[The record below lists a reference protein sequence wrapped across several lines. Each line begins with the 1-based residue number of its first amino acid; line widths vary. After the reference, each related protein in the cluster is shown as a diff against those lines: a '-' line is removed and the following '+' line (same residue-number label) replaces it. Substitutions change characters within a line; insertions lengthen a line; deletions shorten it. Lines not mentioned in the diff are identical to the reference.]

1 MHSNICG
8 LLRGGNGMVAIWFIP
23 LGFILLLIF
32 CALGLA
38 RDLIRGFLEALP
50 VGIAAIVI
58 IAVLFLIYCMVAV
71 FKANRP
77 KCSVLYSIGMWIM
90 ILSSR
95 LGVFAFAG
103 PTSLDRCERWFTW
116 FGNNIEA
123 QLLTYICTVILIGT
137 ALMIISFLIPSNL
150 ISNIILLVP
159 IILPFAIYCNA
170 MFVSTQSYSD
180 FVTTDFTSE
189 DTLTEYEVV
198 RDTKIYY
205 PTLWRGSPSLPE
217 FSPIKYAPKQFEAG
231 ETVYAIYDSGSIENF
246 EEGSYIIV
254 SNGTIGGKVLVD
266 DLKDVAEPQYRYE
279 MILSTEQAEVY
290 EAVRV
295 LSNLEI
301 YEKGDAIV
309 GTLAKDEVPDGILD
323 VVGGDDG
330 YLRIKMEDGS
340 LGYISC
346 DDVEVVRT
354 PLTE

>member
-1 MHSNICG
+1 MQF
-8 LLRGGNGMVAIWFIP
+8 IWFIP

-32 CALGLA
+32 LSLGLA
-38 RDLIRGFLEALP
+38 REAIRGLLETLP
-50 VGIAAIVI
+50 IWIAAIVI
-58 IAVLFLIYCMVAV
+58 IAALFAIYCMVAK
-71 FKANRP
+71 FKSKRP
-77 KCSVLYSIGMWIM
+77 KCRAMYTFSLWIM
-90 ILSSR
+90 ILSSTF
-95 LGVFAFAG
+95 GVFAFAG
-103 PTSLDRCERWFTW
+103 PTWLDRCGRWFTW
-116 FGNNIEA
+116 FGDSVEIQMLIYVCA
-123 QLLTYICTVILIGT
+123 VILLG
-137 ALMIISFLIPSNL
+137 AAAMILAFLIPSNL
-150 ISNIILLVP
+150 VSNIILLVP
-159 IILPFAIYCNA
+159 IILPFAIYFNA
-170 MFVSTQSYSD
+170 MSVSAQSYSD

-205 PTLWRGSPSLPE
+205 PTIWKGSPSLPE
-217 FSPIKYAPKQFEAG
+217 FSPVKYTPEKFEAG
-231 ETVYAIYDSGSIENF
+231 EIVYAVYSSSSIADLAQ
-246 EEGSYIIV
+246 GSYVIV

-279 MILSTEQAEVY
+279 IILSVEQAEVY

-295 LSNLEI
+295 LTTLEI

-330 YLRIKMEDGS
+330 YLRIKLEDES

>member
-1 MHSNICG
+1 
-8 LLRGGNGMVAIWFIP
+8 MVIWFIP

-38 RDLIRGFLEALP
+38 RELVRGFLEALP
-50 VGIAAIVI
+50 VGIAAVII
-58 IAVLFLIYCMVAV
+58 IAVLFGVYCMVAV
-71 FKANRP
+71 FKNKRP
-77 KCSVLYSIGMWIM
+77 QCRTLYSLGMWIM
-90 ILSSR
+90 ILSSTF
-95 LGVFAFAG
+95 GVFAFAS
-103 PTSLDRCERWFTW
+103 PISLDRCGRWFTW
-116 FGNNIEA
+116 FGSGIET
-123 QLLTYICTVILIGT
+123 QLLTYICAVILIGT
-137 ALMIISFLIPSNL
+137 ALMIIAFLIPINGVSNL
-150 ISNIILLVP
+150 ILLAP
-159 IILPFAIYCNA
+159 IILPFAIYFNA
-170 MFVSTQSYSD
+170 MSVSAQSYSD
-180 FVTTDFTSE
+180 FVTTDFASE

-205 PTLWRGSPSLPE
+205 PAIWRGSPSLPE
-217 FSPIKYAPKQFEAG
+217 FSPVKYTPEKFEAG
-231 ETVYAIYDSGSIENF
+231 EIVYAVYSSSSIADS
-246 EEGSYIIV
+246 EEGSYVIV

-279 MILSTEQAEVY
+279 MILSVEQAEVY

-295 LSNLEI
+295 LTTLEI

-330 YLRIKMEDGS
+330 YLRIKLEDES